1 MDLTVE
7 PNFPNKAAS
16 LKNLSPFN
24 NLGSLMNLKKPDDWR
39 PSGTIGKENITIIS
53 SILWDFINS
62 YLLF

>member
-24 NLGSLMNLKKPDDWR
+24 NLGSLMNLKKPD
-39 PSGTIGKENITIIS
+39 
-53 SILWDFINS
+53 
-62 YLLF
+62 Y